1 MNQPTSR
8 LIKAEEKIVQKAVA
22 ERRTIAHR
30 YPLIFGLITTFG
42 FVCTLYG
49 FEKLIDR
56 IDFLINNPWI
66 LLAVGLGTLIITGVA
81 YKKLN

>member
-1 MNQPTSR
+1 MNEPTNPLR
-8 LIKAEEKIVQKAVA
+8 KAEERIVQKAVA
-22 ERRTIAHR
+22 ERKTIAHR

-56 IDFLINNPWI
+56 VDFLINNPWI
-66 LLAVGLGTLIITGVA
+66 LLAVGLSTLVITGVA